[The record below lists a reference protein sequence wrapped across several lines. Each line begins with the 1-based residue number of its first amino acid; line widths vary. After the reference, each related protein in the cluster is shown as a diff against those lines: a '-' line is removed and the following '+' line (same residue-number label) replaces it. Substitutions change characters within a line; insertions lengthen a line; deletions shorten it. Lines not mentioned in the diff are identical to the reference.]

1 MKKYLGLML
10 AVVFLSTGCSD
21 EEIKSKTFYM
31 ENEIALSERLEY
43 CEANPD
49 RKITDSNCIN
59 ALDAKAQIKINKMG
73 NVGVTVDYSKSNSIA
88 EKKKISEKINTKAF
102 YMENKS
108 TLTAKLKYCNAHP
121 EKKYVEPNCIKALAA
136 NTQLIKQRL

>member
-1 MKKYLGLML
+1 MKKYLGLIL
-10 AVVFLSTGCSD
+10 AVVFLLTGCSD

-31 ENEIALSERLEY
+31 ENETALSERLEY

-59 ALDAKAQIKINKMG
+59 ALDAKAQIRINKMG
-73 NVGVTVDYSKSNSIA
+73 AVGVTVDYSKSNSTV
-88 EKKKISEKINTKAF
+88 EKMKISEKTNTKAF
-102 YMENKS
+102 YLENKS
-108 TLTAKLKYCNAHP
+108 ALTAKLKYCNAHP

-136 NTQLIKQRL
+136 EAQLMKKRL